1 MIACQRQLQ
10 IICEVLVMK
19 MDVFKT
25 LLLTRGCRYLHTFP
39 RTIVLSTTM
48 QSKVMD
54 NSGIKKCL
62 RVQKSVRFHSLDS
75 ASFTKLPVTSF
86 THCTSVQLIDSPQI
100 VCQMDC
106 RSIILTINKSN
117 HYVPLKP
124 LSRFF
129 YYQSINPRH
138 FLSIMQITSQC
149 ISL

>member
-54 NSGIKKCL
+54 NSGIKKVFAC
-62 RVQKSVRFHSLDS
+62 VEVSKIP
-75 ASFTKLPVTSF
+75 FTRQ
-86 THCTSVQLIDSPQI
+86 C
-100 VCQMDC
+100 
-106 RSIILTINKSN
+106 
-117 HYVPLKP
+117 
-124 LSRFF
+124 FF
-129 YYQSINPRH
+129 YKASSDFVHPLHIRSAH
-138 FLSIMQITSQC
+138 
-149 ISL
+149 